1 MSNADTDTGAGA
13 VLVLVEWR
21 CSAKFGRGKH
31 LNITARELSTT
42 TTLPACRQSTNMRLQ
57 VALLAAVCATPAA
70 AIFSD
75 EVNHIDFHH
84 ALLGA
89 PSPDSTFFLKPS
101 SASNA
106 SLLYTLSDRSILGAV
121 NPRDG
126 ALVWRHNIS
135 QSASPVGGTGIL
147 RGLDGNNAVVGA
159 AGDYISSWGAQDG
172 KLIWDQHFDGGH
184 VSDLELLEMEDASKE
199 SSDSRDTIA
208 LISGKSFGSVRRFD
222 GDSGAV
228 KWEYI
233 DERLVRAHIVAQ
245 AFLTFV
251 TVEMFHSRSHLLLP
265 RFSIFRFSRAC

>member
-1 MSNADTDTGAGA
+1 M
-13 VLVLVEWR
+13 
-21 CSAKFGRGKH
+21 
-31 LNITARELSTT
+31 
-42 TTLPACRQSTNMRLQ
+42 
-57 VALLAAVCATPAA
+57 AAVCATPAV
-70 AIFSD
+70 AIFTD

-106 SLLYTLSDRSILGAV
+106 SLLYTLSDRSILGAL

-126 ALVWRHNIS
+126 SLVWRHNIS
-135 QSASPVGGTGIL
+135 QSASPVGGAGLL

-172 KLIWDQHFDGGH
+172 KLIWDQQFDGGH
-184 VSDLELLEMEDASKE
+184 VSDIELLEMEEATK

-233 DERLVRAHIVAQ
+233 DERLVRAYMVGQ
-245 AFLTFV
+245 TFLILFA
-251 TVEMFHSRSHLLLP
+251 VEMFPSRSRLLPP
-265 RFSIFRFSRAC
+265 RFSTFLFSRAC